1 MTSTLTLPD
10 MKFDSLVFD
19 LDGTISDP
27 FEGISKSVNFALESL
42 NFSAVDPERIRPLI
56 GPPLT
61 DIFEILVGDV
71 GQAHIDE
78 LVDKYRERY
87 ATVGYTE
94 NVIYDEIPA
103 LLAALSDSGYR
114 LGICTS
120 KRGDYATAI
129 IEMFGLSAHFEFVD
143 GGAGVHKSLQV
154 ERLIADGKVARDAI
168 MIGDRHFDINAAKH
182 NDMRSIG
189 VTWGFA
195 SDDELEVAGPDHIVH
210 SPSQLLD
217 LLL

>member
-1 MTSTLTLPD
+1 MKYETLI
-10 MKFDSLVFD
+10 FD

-27 FEGISKSVNFALESL
+27 FEGISKSVNYALESL
-42 NFSAVDPERIRPLI
+42 SYSAVDPEQIRPLI

-61 DIFEILVGDV
+61 EIFEILVGKI
-71 GQAHIDE
+71 GQPEIDN

-87 ATVGYTE
+87 SEVGYTE
-94 NVIYDEIPA
+94 NVIYQEVPA
-103 LLAALSDSGYR
+103 LIAALSGKGYR

-129 IEMFGLSAHFEFVD
+129 VDMFGLLSHFEFVD
-143 GGAGVHKSLQV
+143 GGAGVHKSLQI
-154 ERLIADGKVARDAI
+154 ERLIADGLDVRTAI

-182 NDMRSIG
+182 NDMKSIG

-195 SDDELEVAGPDHIVH
+195 GDNELEVASPDHIVD
-210 SPSQLLD
+210 SPGELLD
-217 LLL
+217 LFE

>member
-1 MTSTLTLPD
+1 MKYETLI
-10 MKFDSLVFD
+10 FD

-42 NFSAVDPERIRPLI
+42 NYGAVHPERIRPLI

-61 DIFEILVGDV
+61 DIFATLVGELSAAEND
-71 GQAHIDE
+71 A

-87 ATVGYTE
+87 AAVGYTE
-94 NVIYDEIPA
+94 NVLYHDIPV
-103 LLAALSDSGYR
+103 LISTLAKAGYR

-129 IEMFGLSAHFEFVD
+129 VDMFGLLAHFEFVD
-143 GGAGVHKSLQV
+143 GGAGVHKSLQI
-154 ERLIADGKVARDAI
+154 ERLIDDGLDANTAI
-168 MIGDRHFDINAAKH
+168 MIGDRHFDINAAKD
-182 NDMRSIG
+182 NDMKSVG

-195 SDDELEVAGPDHIVH
+195 GDDELEVASPDHIVN
-210 SPSQLLD
+210 SPEELLD
-217 LLL
+217 IFQ

>member
-1 MTSTLTLPD
+1 MKYETLI
-10 MKFDSLVFD
+10 FD

-27 FEGISKSVNFALESL
+27 FEGISKSVNYALESL
-42 NFSAVDPERIRPLI
+42 SYSAVDPEQIRPLI

-61 DIFEILVGDV
+61 EIFECLVGSI
-71 GQAHIDE
+71 GQPGIDD

-87 ATVGYTE
+87 SAIGYTE
-94 NVIYDEIPA
+94 NIIYQEIPA
-103 LLAALSDSGYR
+103 LIATLSGKGYR

-129 IEMFGLSAHFEFVD
+129 VDMFGLLSHFEFVD
-143 GGAGVHKSLQV
+143 GGAGVHKSLQI
-154 ERLIADGKVARDAI
+154 ERLIADGLDVRSAI

-182 NDMRSIG
+182 NDMKSIG

-195 SDDELEVAGPDHIVH
+195 GDNELEVASPDHIVD
-210 SPSQLLD
+210 SPGELLEIFE
-217 LLL
+217 